1 MSRKIK
7 KAWKIVFLL
16 AVNLAILIIVSTE
29 NAQAARLGSSGER
42 VAAIQQKLFEY
53 KLYSGEI
60 NGSFDFT
67 TRQSLKKF
75 QSRNNLSPTGE
86 TDFLTLRLL
95 GISSRDS
102 DFCIQTELLARF
114 VQHCGGTSY
123 RSMLMTAENTL
134 KNKNGLTLIGY
145 IALTDPDFILTL
157 SPDEPSDEAYSAASQ
172 ALKKGLL
179 R

>member
-1 MSRKIK
+1 MSKKIRKS
-7 KAWKIVFLL
+7 WKIVFLL
-16 AVNLAILIIVSTE
+16 AVNLAILIIVTTE

-42 VAAIQQKLFEY
+42 VAAIQQKLFEN

-60 NGSFDFT
+60 NGSFDFA
-67 TRQSLKKF
+67 TRRSLKKF
-75 QSRNNLSPTGE
+75 QSRNDLNPTGE
-86 TDFLTLRLL
+86 TDYSTLCLL

-114 VQHCGGTSY
+114 VQHCGGTSFG
-123 RSMLMTAENTL
+123 SMLMTAEKTL
-134 KNKNGLTLIGY
+134 ENKNGLTLIGY
-145 IALTDPDFILTL
+145 IALTDPDFISAL
-157 SPDEPSDEAYSAASQ
+157 SSDEPSPEAYSAASQ